1 MAECRAADREVTVK
15 GAVVRMYATGTCPY
29 CRRAEALL
37 CSKGVTPEI
46 LRVDRD
52 PALRQSMLKLA
63 HGRHT
68 VPQVFINGRHV
79 GGYDDLAA
87 LDRRGALDAL
97 LQEDGQGDG

>member
-1 MAECRAADREVTVK
+1 MVK

-63 HGRHT
+63 S
-68 VPQVFINGRHV
+68 
-79 GGYDDLAA
+79 
-87 LDRRGALDAL
+87 
-97 LQEDGQGDG
+97 